1 MQNISKYFKVIT
13 QATFDF
19 EINDIQADIADNGVS
34 DMFYRVHPFMMLQPK
49 ITATSLNFLKSIY
62 PTKKE
67 IELIEAKLGFLGYY
81 QIQYWSKQAFYQEKV
96 HEEKRQKFKIYDKDY
111 EMFLLPHIK
120 ITCFEL
126 KTNSFDLYIWKIPED
141 YFLIEITEINEELQE
156 RTDSLFYKADGI
168 KGLMVLIEELL
179 KDKKLFNKDE

>member
-1 MQNISKYFKVIT
+1 M
-13 QATFDF
+13 A
-19 EINDIQADIADNGVS
+19 
-34 DMFYRVHPFMMLQPK
+34 
-49 ITATSLNFLKSIY
+49 
-62 PTKKE
+62 
-67 IELIEAKLGFLGYY
+67 
-81 QIQYWSKQAFYQEKV
+81 
-96 HEEKRQKFKIYDKDY
+96 KRQKFKIYDKDY